1 MTDQTSGW
9 TPRPG
14 DSEAR
19 WRESDRALKLQS
31 FKVALGIFAAL
42 AVGSIVLMMAAH
54 VIFLPF
60 LTLIMGGRAAII
72 GWQVFGPGNGRPSRS
87 AGAVSPGWQQS
98 APVPPPP
105 LASQTPQAVTQAPS
119 VAAPPPPPPPPT
131 WRPPADLGDWNQSM
145 PGSPSS
151 KATPPPP
158 PPPPPPPSS
167 G

>member
-1 MTDQTSGW
+1 VTGQA
-9 TPRPG
+9 PG

-19 WRESDRALKLQS
+19 WRESDRALKLHS

-72 GWQVFGPGNGRPSRS
+72 GWQVFGPGNNTPSRPARTGSS
-87 AGAVSPGWQQS
+87 AWQQHQAPPPASLSPAPGAVPL
-98 APVPPPP
+98 ATAPPPP
-105 LASQTPQAVTQAPS
+105 PPPVWQPRSDLADWNQSLPGSPPSQ
-119 VAAPPPPPPPPT
+119 AAPPPPPPPP
-131 WRPPADLGDWNQSM
+131 R
-145 PGSPSS
+145 
-151 KATPPPP
+151 
-158 PPPPPPPSS
+158 S